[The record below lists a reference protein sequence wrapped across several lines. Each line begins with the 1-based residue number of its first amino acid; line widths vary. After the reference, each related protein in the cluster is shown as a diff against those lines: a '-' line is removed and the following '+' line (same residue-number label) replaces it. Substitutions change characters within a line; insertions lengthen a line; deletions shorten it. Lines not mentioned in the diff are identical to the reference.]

1 MAQTTT
7 FDVTEVRSHLDFP
20 TTDRVVTNHAT
31 TTQPPRELIQLFAR
45 LAGRMRVCSSG
56 SCRPREGIP
65 LGVPAVRLK
74 LRAHGIARTAPEKR
88 TP

>member
-1 MAQTTT
+1 MAQTMT
-7 FDVTEVRSHLDFP
+7 FDVTEVRSHFDFP
-20 TTDRVVTNHAT
+20 TTDRVVTNNAA

-45 LAGRMRVCSSG
+45 LAPTYECARADRVGR
-56 SCRPREGIP
+56 REGIP